1 MPSDQRLLSKA
12 AKSQRRGAACP
23 LPVLLALLLSPA
35 MRAAQKPAAVPPE
48 LENPHTT
55 ASIQA
60 DSQRKV
66 KDTYHLSGHV
76 QITYQ
81 QMRATADQIT
91 FDQSSGEITAR
102 GHVTFT
108 DPTAFLEAEQAY
120 YNLRSQAGWFTNAR
134 GYFHAHIRPRA
145 RMLTT
150 ENPFYVQAK
159 KVERVDESLFLVQNG
174 RLSSCEDEKKGW
186 SISVRQARVIVDD
199 KAISRGTVFHLMGVP
214 LFYAPIL
221 VDSISR
227 NPRQTGFLL
236 PEVGNSTQ
244 KGYII
249 GDGFFWA
256 VNPSLDL
263 MAGAAEYSK
272 RGVGTFG
279 RIRARPSETSEL
291 NVDYFGVNDKAHTTC
306 PASAA
311 AQGLCIGQAGGESV
325 RAVGQ
330 ASDLPYGFRGVLDVD
345 YINTLAFRLTFS
357 DNFTQA
363 VASEVH
369 QRGFLTKD
377 FDAYSLNFY
386 VSRYQDFLSTAAMPG
401 NSVVIQEM
409 PSFSFSGVE
418 KQVGQT
424 PFYVGFDT
432 SVAGVGRAN
441 PGFESDITDRV
452 DFHPQ
457 ITLRTKPFWG
467 FHFTPTVGV
476 DATRYGT
483 SLRPD
488 HHPIDRALG
497 EFSADL
503 RPPSLDKIF
512 SKPLWG
518 YRIKHVIEPD
528 IRYRLVRASDR
539 EDIDNIIRYDDVDIL
554 SETNELEYSLTNS
567 LLVRKDVP
575 DGTDAPQARE
585 FVSLRLTQKYYFD
598 PTFGGAL
605 QPGSN
610 VFQPTIDLTGF
621 AFAQGRRLSPL
632 VSVLKIAPSSNY
644 DTELRA
650 DFNPSGGGVL
660 NAGITS
666 RVHSGHLGLAVTDFF
681 LNKTATLPTFIVPA
695 SSVSQLPSF
704 NLLRTVVTWGD
715 VSRKGFSGAAGL
727 DYNFAQEIAHQVV
740 TQASYNFGC
749 MALNFE
755 YRRFALGPLR
765 QENVYRLALSLA
777 NIGTFGNLRPRERL
791 NVEQ

>member
-1 MPSDQRLLSKA
+1 MSSDPRAQSKSA
-12 AKSQRRGAACP
+12 TTQCCSTPCL
-23 LPVLLALLLSPA
+23 LPVLLMLALVPA
-35 MRAAQKPAAVPPE
+35 TQAQQEPAAVPPE

-66 KDTYHLSGHV
+66 RDTYHLSGHV

-81 QMRATADQIT
+81 QMKTTADQVT
-91 FDQSSGEITAR
+91 FDEPSGEITAL

-108 DPTAFLEAEQAY
+108 DPSTFLDADQAH
-120 YNLRSQAGWFTNAR
+120 YNLRTQAGWFSNAR
-134 GYFHAHIRPRA
+134 GYFHARIRPRP

-159 KVERVDESLFLVQNG
+159 KVERVDESLFVVQNG

-186 SISVRQARVIVDD
+186 SISVKQARVFVDD

-256 VNPSLDL
+256 INPSLDL

-279 RIRARPSETSEL
+279 RIRARPSESSEL
-291 NVDYFGVNDKAHTTC
+291 NIDYFGVNDKAHTTC
-306 PASAA
+306 PESAA
-311 AQGLCIGQAGGESV
+311 AQGLCIGQAGGENV
-325 RAVGQ
+325 RATGQ

-377 FDAYSLNFY
+377 FDAYSVNFY
-386 VSRYQDFLSTAAMPG
+386 ASRYQDFLSTAPTAG

-409 PSFSFSGVE
+409 PSFSFSGVD
-418 KQVGQT
+418 KQVGHT
-424 PFYVGFDT
+424 PFYFGFDT
-432 SVAGVGRAN
+432 SVGAVGRSN
-441 PGFESDITDRV
+441 PGFESDITNRIDL
-452 DFHPQ
+452 HPE
-457 ITLRTKPFWG
+457 ITLRTRPFWG

-476 DATRYGT
+476 DTTHYGA

-488 HHPIDRALG
+488 QHPLDRALG

-503 RPPSLDKIF
+503 RPPSLAKIF

-518 YRIKHVIEPD
+518 YRIKHLIEPD
-528 IRYRLVRASDR
+528 IKYRLVRASDR

-554 SETNELEYSLTNS
+554 SETNEIEYSLTNS

-575 DGTDAPQARE
+575 DGTDVPQARE
-585 FVSLRLTQKYYFD
+585 FVSLSLTQKYFFD

-650 DFNPSGGGVL
+650 DINPNGGGVL

-666 RVHSGHLGLAVTDFF
+666 HIHRGPLGLAVTDFF
-681 LNKTATLPTFIVPA
+681 VNKTATLPTFLVPA
-695 SSVSQLPSF
+695 TPLSALPSF

-715 VSRKGFSGAAGL
+715 VSRKGFSGAAGI

-740 TQASYNFGC
+740 AQGSYNFGC

-765 QENVYRLALSLA
+765 QENVYRIALSLA
-777 NIGTFGNLRPRERL
+777 NFGTFGNLRPRERL
-791 NVEQ
+791 YVEQ